1 MKLHEPVDRDIAL
14 QRVLEQR
21 DTGRARPKPIRIA
34 TAAAGALAAI
44 AAIPITIVL
53 PELGIPLLLI
63 ALRVLAIEFDWAAR
77 AYAWVVWRWSQA
89 MHWFANASQPAR
101 AATIIVLVAIATALL
116 WLLAHEFG

>member
-1 MKLHEPVDRDIAL
+1 MKPHEPVDRDAAL

-63 ALRVLAIEFDWAAR
+63 ALRLLAVEFDWAAR
-77 AYAWVVWRWSQA
+77 AYAWVVWRWDQA
-89 MHWFANASQPAR
+89 KTWFRNASRPAR
-101 AATIIVLVAIATALL
+101 
-116 WLLAHEFG
+116 